1 MTVTDIVTQLQ
12 TNLEALDNGL
22 PYLDVEIQSGNT
34 LTTEEIILQNQSNPL
49 PIHYLD
55 KVWIGMPEKIPQGTQ
70 QTAVIEVVSNPSFY
84 YTTCSVPEKDTD
96 IYITL
101 FCKGTTETANLAVYD
116 LAEIVLTS
124 LYADPKISD
133 TCIGSTVEEVI
144 YGDMAGT
151 TKKNL
156 IAACRITLRCR
167 N

>member
-1 MTVTDIVTQLQ
+1 MTVTTIVTQLQ
-12 TNLEALDNGL
+12 TNLAGL
-22 PYLDVEIQSGNT
+22 NDGTIPDPTY
-34 LTTEEIILQNQSNPL
+34 
-49 PIHYLD
+49 YFD

-70 QTAVIEVVSNPSFY
+70 NVTVIEVASNPSFY
-84 YTTCSVPEKDTD
+84 YTTCPTPEKDTD
-96 IYITL
+96 IYITI

-116 LAEIVLTS
+116 MAELVLTE
-124 LYADPKISD
+124 LYADPKLTN

-151 TKKNL
+151 TNKNL